1 MTQIW
6 QVSELTRY
14 IRQVLE
20 LDYRLQDVTV
30 QGEISN
36 LSLPRSGHLYFTIKD
51 EAAVLKGV
59 MWKPQVQSLRS
70 FPQEGDLVLASGRIT
85 VYDANG
91 QHQLIANRLQPAGG
105 EGDLARQFEA
115 LKQKL
120 QALGLFDS
128 ARKRPLPRYP
138 QKIALVTSPT
148 GAAVQDM
155 LNVLRRRW
163 PVAEVFVCLTAV
175 QGSQAPAEIVQ
186 ALRTANQLQVD
197 VILLARGG
205 GSLEDL
211 AAFNSEVVAY
221 AIAQSQTPV
230 VSGVGHEVDFTIAD
244 FVADVRAPTPSA
256 AAELATPSSED
267 LRQVLD
273 QSGLALANALRQQ
286 LERTRWQLEKTQLQL
301 KAQHPSQQIQQQ
313 RQALNHQQ
321 ERLTRAIQQHLTA
334 HRHHLQTA
342 QTKLSALSPLT
353 VLERGY
359 AIVSTTD
366 GQVISQA
373 SQAHEQQALQVR
385 LQAGQLGVTVTDI
398 YPLTEPKP

>member
-36 LSLPRSGHLYFTIKD
+36 ISLPRSGHLYFTIKD
-51 EAAVLKGV
+51 EGAVLKGV
-59 MWKPQVQSLRS
+59 MWKAQVQSLRL
-70 FPQEGDLVLASGRIT
+70 FPKEGDLVLASGRIT

-105 EGDLARQFEA
+105 GDLARQFEL

-120 QALGLFDS
+120 HALGLFDS

-163 PVAEVFVCLTAV
+163 AVAEVYLCPTAV
-175 QGSQAPAEIVQ
+175 QGAQAPAEIVQ

-211 AAFNSEVVAY
+211 AAFNSEEVAY

-256 AAELATPSSED
+256 AAELATPALDD

-273 QSGLALANALRQQ
+273 QNGLALANALHQQ
-286 LERTRWQLEKTQLQL
+286 LERARWQLEKTQLQL
-301 KAQHPSQQIQQQ
+301 KALHPTQQIQQQ
-313 RQALNHQQ
+313 RQTLQHQQ
-321 ERLTRAIQQHLTA
+321 ERLTRAIQHHLTLQ
-334 HRHHLQTA
+334 RHQLQTT
-342 QTKLSALSPLT
+342 QTKLLALSPLT

-359 AIVSTTD
+359 AIVSTAD
-366 GQVISQA
+366 GQVVSHA
-373 SQAHEQQALQVR
+373 SQVHAQQALQVR
-385 LQAGQLGVTVTDI
+385 LQSGQLGVTITNI
-398 YPLTEPKP
+398 FSPSEPKL

>member
-36 LSLPRSGHLYFTIKD
+36 ISLPRSGHLYFTIKD
-51 EAAVLKGV
+51 EGAVLKGV
-59 MWKPQVQSLRS
+59 MWKAQVQSLRL
-70 FPQEGDLVLASGRIT
+70 FPKEGDLVLASGRIT

-105 EGDLARQFEA
+105 GDLARQFEL

-120 QALGLFDS
+120 HALGLFDS

-163 PVAEVFVCLTAV
+163 AVAEVYLCPTAV
-175 QGSQAPAEIVQ
+175 QGAQAPAEIVQ

-211 AAFNSEVVAY
+211 AAFNS
-221 AIAQSQTPV
+221 
-230 VSGVGHEVDFTIAD
+230 
-244 FVADVRAPTPSA
+244 
-256 AAELATPSSED
+256 
-267 LRQVLD
+267 
-273 QSGLALANALRQQ
+273 
-286 LERTRWQLEKTQLQL
+286 
-301 KAQHPSQQIQQQ
+301 
-313 RQALNHQQ
+313 
-321 ERLTRAIQQHLTA
+321 
-334 HRHHLQTA
+334 
-342 QTKLSALSPLT
+342 
-353 VLERGY
+353 
-359 AIVSTTD
+359 
-366 GQVISQA
+366 
-373 SQAHEQQALQVR
+373 
-385 LQAGQLGVTVTDI
+385 
-398 YPLTEPKP
+398 